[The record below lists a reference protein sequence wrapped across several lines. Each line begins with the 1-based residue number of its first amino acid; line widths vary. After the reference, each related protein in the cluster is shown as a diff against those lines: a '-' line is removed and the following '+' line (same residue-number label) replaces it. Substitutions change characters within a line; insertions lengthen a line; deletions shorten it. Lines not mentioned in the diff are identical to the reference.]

1 MKLLFQKTLLIICVL
16 LLSSIPVFAGTLTVQ
31 SFASPIKL
39 ANKISQPISINFATD
54 GAWKLLVESLDN
66 RAVNQDNPR
75 YFIPM
80 TKVELAEVGGNPISN
95 FDLGKTIEIK
105 NGETYGINNFNLALN
120 AALSDNDRPGSYV
133 ADIKFTLFNKNAV
146 VAEEIFC
153 FRFRQEEISSIEFSQ
168 KVINLQM
175 DKEKVLE
182 KNCSQN
188 IPNPL
193 GIYIRSNKD
202 WKLYMSR
209 VSFSKDSGINYYFK
223 VLGGDSSITLNST
236 NDYIF
241 LNSTPILVASGKST
255 INESMNYLDRKLIN
269 IDYKVKGP
277 ENDLLPV
284 GSFSEDFEYRL
295 VTED

>member
-1 MKLLFQKTLLIICVL
+1 MKLLFQKILLIVSIL
-16 LLSSIPVFAGTLTVQ
+16 LLSNSFVFAGTLTVQ
-31 SFASPIKL
+31 NFASPIKF
-39 ANKISQPISINFATD
+39 ANKISQPISINFASD
-54 GAWKLLVESLDN
+54 GVWKLLVESLDS
-66 RAVNQDNPR
+66 RVVNQDNPR

-80 TKVELAEVGGNPISN
+80 TKIELAEVGGNPISN

-105 NGETYGINNFNLALN
+105 NGENYGVNNFNLALN
-120 AALSDNDRPGSYV
+120 AALADNDRPGNYV
-133 ADIKFTLFNKNAV
+133 ADIKFTLFNKNVV

-168 KVINLQM
+168 KVINIQV

-202 WKLYMSR
+202 WKLYISR
-209 VSFSKDSGINYYFK
+209 VSFAKDSGINYYFK
-223 VLGGDSSITLNST
+223 TLGGDSSVSLNST

-241 LNSTPILVASGKST
+241 LNSIPILVASGKST
-255 INESMNYLDRKLIN
+255 ICESMNCLDRKLIN
-269 IDYKVKGP
+269 VDYKVKGP